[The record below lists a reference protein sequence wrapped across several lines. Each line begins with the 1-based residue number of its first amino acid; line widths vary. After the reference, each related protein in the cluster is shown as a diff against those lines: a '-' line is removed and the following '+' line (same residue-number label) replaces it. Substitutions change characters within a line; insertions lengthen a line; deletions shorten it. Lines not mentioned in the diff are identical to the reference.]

1 MSIDTA
7 HICKWLSMLQPM
19 HHTGAQSKN
28 DFQLCMMDPGC
39 HCFPARFLNSKRQKL
54 FLCFLRKH
62 LSLSAHE
69 LCWHSV
75 LNNKV
80 LLRSSG
86 VIRLLSKALLAL
98 RGKVTF
104 TRPYMPLSSLWWFI
118 LRLLC
123 AGGLYNKTK
132 VTLRKGNTSSRI
144 LKRSSIVADFLKTP
158 LHSKSSF
165 KGSLLSCLYF
175 NRLPTQCY
183 N

>member
-39 HCFPARFLNSKRQKL
+39 HYFPARFLNSERQKL

-80 LLRSSG
+80 PLRSSG

-98 RGKVTF
+98 RGKE
-104 TRPYMPLSSLWWFI
+104 
-118 LRLLC
+118 
-123 AGGLYNKTK
+123 
-132 VTLRKGNTSSRI
+132 
-144 LKRSSIVADFLKTP
+144 
-158 LHSKSSF
+158 HSQVHICHF
-165 KGSLLSCLYF
+165 LLSDDLFYVSYVLGAYIIKQK
-175 NRLPTQCY
+175 LPWERETHRHAFLREAV
-183 N
+183 